1 MPPVFGQ
8 FLYRARLQ
16 AILPHL
22 SGDVLDLGCGY
33 AGLADYLG
41 PGQAYCGVDLNP
53 VAIERLAQ
61 KYPQH
66 EFKVCNF
73 DLQRLELARSY
84 DTVVMLAILEHLAAP
99 DALIETVRGCL
110 KPGGRLVLT
119 TPTPFGNQI
128 HAIGSRLGLFY
139 LEAALDHKII
149 YDRAILEQL
158 LHRHGLLILQYRT
171 FLLGGNQVCIA
182 SPAPFNGSGGGK

>member
-33 AGLADYLG
+33 AGLAAYLG
-41 PGQAYCGVDLNP
+41 PGQAYSGVDLNP
-53 VAIERLAQ
+53 LAIERLGR

-66 EFKVCNF
+66 EFMVCDF
-73 DLQRLELARSY
+73 DRQPLALTRSF
-84 DTVVMLAILEHLAAP
+84 DTVVMLAVIEHLAAP
-99 DALIETVRGCL
+99 DALIETVRRRL

-119 TPTPFGNQI
+119 TPTPFGNWI
-128 HAIGSRLGLFY
+128 HSIGSRLGLFY
-139 LEAALDHKII
+139 LEAAQDHKII
-149 YDRAILEQL
+149 YDRLGLQQL
-158 LHRHGLLILQYRT
+158 LDRHGLCILQYRT
-171 FLLGGNQVCIA
+171 FLLGGNQICIA
-182 SPAPFNGSGGGK
+182 TNALPSASGN